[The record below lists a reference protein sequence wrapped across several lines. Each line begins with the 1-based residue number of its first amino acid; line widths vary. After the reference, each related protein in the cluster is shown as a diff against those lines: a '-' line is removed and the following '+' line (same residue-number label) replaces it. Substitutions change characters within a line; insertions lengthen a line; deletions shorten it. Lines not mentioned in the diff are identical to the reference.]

1 MTEPLVCAVMLT
13 RDRPELAKR
22 AVECFRAQ
30 TYLNKRLL
38 IWNTGDDASLQL
50 NSLSEFQ
57 VFAAIRNQSIGTMRN
72 FATEYAGSLLST
84 VQPGLLSEYADIIV
98 HWDDDDWSHPNR
110 IAEQVALLQ
119 ASGADVVGYNEML
132 FWREARCLSCGDRM
146 TLDEYTG
153 GKGYH
158 GIDCETGEPIKP
170 SEAWLYS
177 NPKPPAYALGT
188 SLCYWRKTWER
199 HRFADETQ
207 GVEDHWIR
215 EKKLVSFTSLVSV
228 TSLHI
233 GDELT
238 GTADD
243 GIADPRMIACIH
255 GGNTSNGYKLEEY
268 VGDGSKQFPRDVQ
281 WKRVPERD
289 ERVRGILA

>member
-1 MTEPLVCAVMLT
+1 MLT

-38 IWNTGDDASLQL
+38 IWNTGDDASIQL

-170 SEAWLYS
+170 SEAWLYKS
-177 NPKPPAYALGT
+177 SRADYAVGA

-199 HRFADETQ
+199 KPFEDLPHPVRGGAEDGQFIRGLKVQAVSCVGRF
-207 GVEDHWIR
+207 
-215 EKKLVSFTSLVSV
+215 
-228 TSLHI
+228 
-233 GDELT
+233 
-238 GTADD
+238 GTDSE
-243 GIADPRMIACIH
+243 PRMIQRIH
-255 GGNTSNGYKLEEY
+255 GGNTMAKQYNADL
-268 VGDGSKQFPRDVQ
+268 GSKPEYR
-281 WKRVPERD
+281 RVPEWD